1 MALHPKVLFLL
12 KGMDPA
18 IERWWTLN
26 RDPSQIVWPPL
37 ETSQAAHHY
46 FFSQKKKEGHESH
59 AKKSI
64 HLRCESSAN
73 QLTPEP

>member
-46 FFSQKKKEGHESH
+46 FFFSQKEKK
-59 AKKSI
+59 AMNILQKKASI
-64 HLRCESSAN
+64 EM
-73 QLTPEP
+73 

>member
-46 FFSQKKKEGHESH
+46 FFFSQKEKK
-59 AKKSI
+59 AMNLLQKKASI
-64 HLRCESSAN
+64 EM
-73 QLTPEP
+73 

>member
-26 RDPSQIVWPPL
+26 RDPSQIVWPQL
-37 ETSQAAHHY
+37 EKLRSVRLLIIT
-46 FFSQKKKEGHESH
+46 FFPKKKKKAMNLMQKK
-59 AKKSI
+59 AYI
-64 HLRCESSAN
+64 
-73 QLTPEP
+73 

>member
-46 FFSQKKKEGHESH
+46 FFSQKEKK
-59 AKKSI
+59 KKAMNLMQKK
-64 HLRCESSAN
+64 HTFEV
-73 QLTPEP
+73 